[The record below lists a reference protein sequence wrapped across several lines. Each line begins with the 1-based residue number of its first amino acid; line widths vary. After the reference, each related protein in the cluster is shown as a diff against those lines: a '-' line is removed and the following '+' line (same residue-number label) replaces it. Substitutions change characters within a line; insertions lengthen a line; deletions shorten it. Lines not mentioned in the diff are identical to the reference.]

1 MKNYKGYYI
10 DNVIFHS
17 IEEIDEFIKTQAIEA
32 YKKAV
37 ELFASHSTLE
47 NSIYADSKAEILVNR
62 YGFTWEEVEAL
73 EISTLQAIA

>member
-17 IEEIDEFIKTQAIEA
+17 IEEIDAFLKNQAIEA

-37 ELFASHSTLE
+37 ELFALHATME

-62 YGFTWEEVEAL
+62 HGLTWEDIEAL
-73 EISTLQAIA
+73 EIATLQAIA